1 MTVTLNVITAL
12 RTVAPL
18 GFERVGPG
26 TPWNAERIT
35 VVGIGLIA
43 GLLLIMQLRRRPAIA
58 AFGLA
63 VALLLVSA
71 GCGGGSQS
79 GTPAGTPAGSYQVGV
94 TGTSGSLTHTVNLT
108 LQVQ

>member
-18 GFERVGPG
+18 GFERMGPG
-26 TPWNAERIT
+26 TPWNAQRMT
-35 VVGIGLIA
+35 LVAIGLML
-43 GLLLIMQLRRRPAIA
+43 GLLLIVQLRRRPAIA

-63 VALLLVSA
+63 AALLLVSA

-79 GTPAGTPAGSYQVGV
+79 GTPAGTPAGSYQVAV
-94 TGTSGSLTHTVNLT
+94 TGTSGSLTHSVTLA